1 MQRTLPGWALA
12 LGLTVAGAAAWGLV
26 PRGTPS
32 FGGPFA
38 MHTADGATV
47 TDASLRGAPF
57 VVFFGFTRCGTVCP
71 LTMTR
76 IVRLRRALG
85 PQGEALKVLFVSV
98 DPEDTPEDVAR
109 FVASFPLPGL
119 GLTGSA
125 EERARMMDAYRVF
138 ATGRGQAL
146 SHTGTVFLV
155 GPKGEPRGI
164 VSPKDS
170 DDAALARLRELFH
183 AP

>member
-1 MQRTLPGWALA
+1 MYRRLPGWALA
-12 LGLTVAGAAAWGLV
+12 LRLTGAAAAVWGLV

-38 MHTADGATV
+38 MHAADGALV

-57 VVFFGFTRCGTVCP
+57 VVLFGFTRCGTVCP

-76 IVRLRRALG
+76 LVRLRRALPRG
-85 PQGEALKVLFVSV
+85 DTLKVLFVSV

-109 FVASFPLPGL
+109 FVASFPLPGV

-125 EERARMMDAYRVF
+125 EERTRMMEAYRVF

-164 VSPKDS
+164 VSPEDS
-170 DDAALARLRELFH
+170 DEAALAKLRGLFH
-183 AP
+183 GR